1 MDQRQTFANLG
12 ELREILNQLYEEHTP
27 VALLADQE
35 GLFRTS
41 GNIAAPINETS
52 LEDALLKLDNGS
64 ALKLNQIVAV
74 NGIFHSDYSEC

>member
-1 MDQRQTFANLG
+1 
-12 ELREILNQLYEEHTP
+12 
-27 VALLADQE
+27 LLADQE